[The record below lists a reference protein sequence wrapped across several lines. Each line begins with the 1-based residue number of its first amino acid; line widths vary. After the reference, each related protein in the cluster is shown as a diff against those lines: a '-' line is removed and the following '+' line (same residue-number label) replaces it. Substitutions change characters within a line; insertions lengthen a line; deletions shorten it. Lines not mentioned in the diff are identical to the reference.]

1 MWHDPL
7 HNHDFID
14 SMITLAQGDELSAHP
29 SVLPESD
36 AGSNTVET
44 VARSRVR
51 LVEIL
56 RACRNEVSVACF
68 HSDHFDVSTRC
79 SGGSYRMRPCTSR
92 RHRLHPCFD
101 AKTFQT
107 RSCTRH

>member
-14 SMITLAQGDELSAHP
+14 SMIALAQGSELSAHP
-29 SVLPESD
+29 VVLPDTD

-56 RACRNEVSVACF
+56 RACRNEVGIRSFTNACL
-68 HSDHFDVSTRC
+68 
-79 SGGSYRMRPCTSR
+79 GS
-92 RHRLHPCFD
+92 
-101 AKTFQT
+101 
-107 RSCTRH
+107 